1 MINPASLLNLKRCF
15 GIFRNNH
22 PKAIQFAEN
31 VSDRIAEGSI
41 IEINVQFPDGSRSK
55 ANIKVNRDDIEF
67 IGELRRSVG
76 K

>member
-31 VSDRIAEGSI
+31 ISDRIAEGSI

-55 ANIKVNRDDIEF
+55 ANIKVNGDDIEL

>member
-31 VSDRIAEGSI
+31 VSDKIAEGSI
-41 IEINVQFPDGSRSK
+41 VEINIQFPDGSRSK
-55 ANIKVNRDDIEF
+55 ANIKINRDDIEL

>member
-31 VSDRIAEGSI
+31 ISDKIVEGSI

-55 ANIKVNRDDIEF
+55 ANIKVNRDDIEL

>member
-41 IEINVQFPDGSRSK
+41 IEINVQFPDGRRSK
-55 ANIKVNRDDIEF
+55 ANIKVNRDDIEL